1 VVVLEPTILIILDN
15 MAQCRN
21 CGAKFGCGCQLIN
34 GLCGACDAAIKKGI
48 KKFKNAISKISK
60 LY

>member
-1 VVVLEPTILIILDN
+1 

>member
-1 VVVLEPTILIILDN
+1 

-48 KKFKNAISKISK
+48 KKGIKKFKNAISKISK

>member
-1 VVVLEPTILIILDN
+1 

-21 CGAKFGCGCQLIN
+21 CGAKFGCGCQLTN
-34 GLCGACDAAIKKGI
+34 GLCGACNAAIKKGI
-48 KKFKNAISKISK
+48 KKFKDAISKISK

>member
-1 VVVLEPTILIILDN
+1 

-34 GLCGACDAAIKKGI
+34 GLCAACNSKINKGI
-48 KKFKNAISKISK
+48 KRFKDVISKISK